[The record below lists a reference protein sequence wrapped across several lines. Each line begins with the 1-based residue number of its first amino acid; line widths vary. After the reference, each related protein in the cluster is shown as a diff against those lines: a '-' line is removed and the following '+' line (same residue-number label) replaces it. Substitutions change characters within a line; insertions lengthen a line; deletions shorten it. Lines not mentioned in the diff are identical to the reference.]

1 MNSSTFIH
9 SGKNPY
15 VYKAEHEVRE
25 DGTEY
30 DSLKIFDNDSE
41 FVFFFKTKKDIA
53 NLIKELIIIL

>member
-30 DSLKIFDNDSE
+30 DSLKIFDNDSD
-41 FVFFFKTKKDIA
+41 FVLFFETKKDVENIV
-53 NLIKELIIIL
+53 KELMKIL